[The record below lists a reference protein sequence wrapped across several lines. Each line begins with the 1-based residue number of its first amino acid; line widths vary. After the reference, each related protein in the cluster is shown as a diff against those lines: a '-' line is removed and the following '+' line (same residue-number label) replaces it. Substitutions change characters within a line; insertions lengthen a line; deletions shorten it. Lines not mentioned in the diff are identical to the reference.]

1 MTKPIDPMGDPRRGA
16 ALISALGISLTIAG
30 IAIMMIRLSS
40 DTAYEER
47 QATERLLARA
57 ALDTAFAQTVFELG
71 GDQPRSQPRILS
83 EPFMVETDR
92 GPVQIIL
99 TSPMARIDLNTAS
112 PFVLATLLE
121 AAGAEG
127 DDANA
132 IADAIADWRDADDL
146 VRLNGAEENEYRSA
160 GLEGPA
166 NAVFRNVEEMRDVLG
181 VTPELAD
188 CLIQHLTIASGQS
201 APQLD
206 SASPWLQAAFGYTDQ
221 SAENS
226 APLQLSTGGVY
237 EMTLI
242 EQRDTGWA
250 FEMFVIF
257 RLSGDN
263 SDPIWIHEHE
273 FRAHAAPIDACP
285 AIETDERSYG

>member
-1 MTKPIDPMGDPRRGA
+1 MTKPIDPIGDRRRGA

-71 GDQPRSQPRILS
+71 SGQAYTQLRILG

-92 GPVQIIL
+92 GPVQITV

-112 PFVLATLLE
+112 PFVMATLLE
-121 AAGAEG
+121 AAGAQA

-146 VRLNGAEENEYRSA
+146 VRLNGAEENEYRRA
-160 GLEGPA
+160 GIEGPA
-166 NAVFRNVEEMRDVLG
+166 NAVFREVDDVRGVLG
-181 VTPELAD
+181 VTPELAN
-188 CLIQHLTIASGQS
+188 CLIQHLTIASGRS

-206 SASPWLQAAFGYTDQ
+206 RASPWLRAAFGYTGEPV
-221 SAENS
+221 ENT
-226 APLQLSTGGVY
+226 APLRLTSGGVY

-242 EQRDTGWA
+242 EQRDTGRA
-250 FEMFVIF
+250 FEMFIIF

-263 SDPIWIHEHE
+263 SDPIWIHEYE
-273 FRAHAAPIDACP
+273 FRAHAAPIDVCP
-285 AIETDERSYG
+285 AIERDGGSYG